1 VSRLSPLCAYV
12 ATGFTYYAVAV
23 LAVVIAVIAGLLV
36 DSFWQT
42 APFVSL
48 FLCAVLFSSWLG
60 GAGPGLLATGLC
72 LLAFDYFFIPPV
84 HSFALGAQE
93 VPRLVLFALTALF
106 VVWVSALQRRTAES
120 LRRTRDDLRA
130 TVQQLEK
137 LNKSLQ
143 TENAERRR
151 AEQSI
156 RQTERELQVTIDT
169 IPALAASY
177 RRDGSLDFVNQT
189 WRTYTGLSQDSLQ
202 GQRWGVAIHPDDLP
216 LVEAAWRAHLPT
228 GEPFDIEQRLRRAD
242 GEYRWHW
249 VRRVP
254 LRNENGDVI
263 RWYGVGHDIED
274 QKRVERAL
282 QRNETYLADAQRL
295 SNTGSFGWKIASGE
309 IFLSKETYRIMG
321 LGETAK
327 PTIDLIL
334 QRVHPD
340 DRKLVQWQLDRAAR
354 GEDHYDYEYSL
365 LMPDGVIKYIHVR
378 AHRQVDEAGEQ
389 ELVGA
394 LMDVTATRQAQNAL
408 QIAQA
413 ELARVARVTTLGEMS
428 ASIAHEVNQPLAAIV
443 TNAEAGLR
451 FLRHQVPDLE
461 EARAALQQ
469 IVKDANRSSEVI
481 RKIRDF
487 AKKADPEMIQ
497 LDLNEVVEE
506 ATTLVRHEVL
516 RHGVA
521 MRLDLASGL
530 LPVLGD
536 RIQLQ
541 QVIINLV
548 VNGVQAMA
556 STIDRE
562 RVLTIRAQQ
571 YQSDQVLVAVEDVG
585 VGIEPGDADRL
596 FKAFYTTKAQG
607 LGMGLSICRSIIE
620 AHGGRVWAS
629 ANAGPGMTF
638 QFTISAYRPGD

>member
-1 VSRLSPLCAYV
+1 
-12 ATGFTYYAVAV
+12 
-23 LAVVIAVIAGLLV
+23 
-36 DSFWQT
+36 
-42 APFVSL
+42 
-48 FLCAVLFSSWLG
+48 
-60 GAGPGLLATGLC
+60 
-72 LLAFDYFFIPPV
+72 
-84 HSFALGAQE
+84 
-93 VPRLVLFALTALF
+93 
-106 VVWVSALQRRTAES
+106 
-120 LRRTRDDLRA
+120 
-130 TVQQLEK
+130 
-137 LNKSLQ
+137 
-143 TENAERRR
+143 
-151 AEQSI
+151 
-156 RQTERELQVTIDT
+156 
-169 IPALAASY
+169 
-177 RRDGSLDFVNQT
+177 
-189 WRTYTGLSQDSLQ
+189 
-202 GQRWGVAIHPDDLP
+202 
-216 LVEAAWRAHLPT
+216 
-228 GEPFDIEQRLRRAD
+228 
-242 GEYRWHW
+242 
-249 VRRVP
+249 
-254 LRNENGDVI
+254 
-263 RWYGVGHDIED
+263 
-274 QKRVERAL
+274 
-282 QRNETYLADAQRL
+282 
-295 SNTGSFGWKIASGE
+295 
-309 IFLSKETYRIMG
+309 
-321 LGETAK
+321 
-327 PTIDLIL
+327 
-334 QRVHPD
+334 
-340 DRKLVQWQLDRAAR
+340 
-354 GEDHYDYEYSL
+354 
-365 LMPDGVIKYIHVR
+365 
-378 AHRQVDEAGEQ
+378 
-389 ELVGA
+389 
-394 LMDVTATRQAQNAL
+394 MDVTATRQAQNAL

-497 LDLNEVVEE
+497 LNLNEVVEE
-506 ATTLVRHEVL
+506 AVTLVRHEVL

-629 ANAGPGMTF
+629 VNAGPGMTF

>member
-1 VSRLSPLCAYV
+1 VSRYRPLWAYV
-12 ATGFTYYAVAV
+12 PTGFTYYAVAV
-23 LAVVIAVIAGLLV
+23 LAVAAAVVAGLLV
-36 DSFWQT
+36 DSFWQS

-48 FLCAVLFSSWLG
+48 FLCAILFASWLG
-60 GAGPGLLATGLC
+60 GAGPGVFATGLS

-84 HSFALGAQE
+84 HSFALGAEE
-93 VPRLVLFALTALF
+93 VPRIVLFALTALF
-106 VVWVSALQRRTAES
+106 VVWLSALQRRTAES
-120 LRRTRDDLRA
+120 LQRARDDLRA

-143 TENAERRR
+143 IENAERRR

-177 RRDGSLDFVNQT
+177 RSDGSLDFVNQT

-295 SNTGSFGWKIASGE
+295 SNTGSFGWKIDSGE

-394 LMDVTATRQAQNAL
+394 LWT
-408 QIAQA
+408 
-413 ELARVARVTTLGEMS
+413 
-428 ASIAHEVNQPLAAIV
+428 
-443 TNAEAGLR
+443 
-451 FLRHQVPDLE
+451 
-461 EARAALQQ
+461 
-469 IVKDANRSSEVI
+469 
-481 RKIRDF
+481 
-487 AKKADPEMIQ
+487 
-497 LDLNEVVEE
+497 
-506 ATTLVRHEVL
+506 
-516 RHGVA
+516 
-521 MRLDLASGL
+521 
-530 LPVLGD
+530 
-536 RIQLQ
+536 
-541 QVIINLV
+541 
-548 VNGVQAMA
+548 
-556 STIDRE
+556 
-562 RVLTIRAQQ
+562 
-571 YQSDQVLVAVEDVG
+571 
-585 VGIEPGDADRL
+585 
-596 FKAFYTTKAQG
+596 
-607 LGMGLSICRSIIE
+607 
-620 AHGGRVWAS
+620 
-629 ANAGPGMTF
+629 
-638 QFTISAYRPGD
+638 